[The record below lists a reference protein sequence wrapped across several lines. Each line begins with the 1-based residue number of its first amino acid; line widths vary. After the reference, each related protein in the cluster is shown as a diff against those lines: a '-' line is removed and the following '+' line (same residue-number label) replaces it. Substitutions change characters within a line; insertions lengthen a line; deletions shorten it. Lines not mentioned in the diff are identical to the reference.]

1 LVLICTCDTRK
12 VKSQQKVAVVVKSN
26 NQHIYVGLGT
36 LSVLLIGAFV
46 IYRKSKVKSV
56 KNQIVQINQSQ
67 IDLSAFDSPD
77 ISGSGNCMD
86 RQLIFML
93 QQLEARTGYPIFSWI
108 NSGAR
113 SPSHNRKVGGVSNS
127 SHKMPTCKAADI
139 KAYSTSIRNNLVQ
152 AARAVGFKR
161 IGVGKTFV
169 HLDTDDLKSQYVAW
183 GYPSGTP
190 AEINPFV

>member
-1 LVLICTCDTRK
+1 M
-12 VKSQQKVAVVVKSN
+12 VKNN

-36 LSVLLIGAFV
+36 LSVLLLGAFIV
-46 IYRKSKVKSV
+46 YKKRKPK
-56 KNQIVQINQSQ
+56 KNQIQAVNQRT
-67 IDLSAFDSPD
+67 IDLSVFDSPD
-77 ISGSGNCMD
+77 VPGSGNCMD

-113 SPSHNRKVGGVSNS
+113 SPSHNSKVGGVSNS
-127 SHKMPTCKAADI
+127 SHKIPTCKAVDI
-139 KAYSTSIRNNLVQ
+139 KVSTKSIRNHLVSV
-152 AARAVGFKR
+152 ARDVGFKR
-161 IGVGKTFV
+161 IGVGRTFV

-190 AEINPFV
+190 AEVNPFV